1 MKKLLIALITLVML
15 AGCTAKDFNIDFK
28 NKILRSV
35 KDACDVELP
44 EFSANNSHK
53 EFYNYYLFQG
63 IGRKEIDEISNIFV
77 IYDNEAVLN
86 LDVAGIL
93 SRSVYSET
101 DLREIESFESKSLKT
116 NGTCKNSRGIDMA
129 YHIEIKVISETAFI
143 IMQTNQFV
151 FTASCPILET
161 DETVYEMMKTLRT
174 CSVDTNKVIDTY
186 SNIDSRTYSVSTIKL
201 FKEVLPESG
210 KVIDYMDDWKN
221 DPSYTT
227 IDREARPSE
236 VPSASDIGGTIFDNP
251 DGEDAEGSIQFDED
265 DTIPIIQP
273 SQETETEENGGGTP
287 SPVDEGAQQ
296 SAEGN

>member
-15 AGCTAKDFNIDFK
+15 AGCTAKDFNIVFK

-151 FTASCPILET
+151 FTASCPVLET

-174 CSVDTNKVIDTY
+174 CSVDTNKSCRVFLST
-186 SNIDSRTYSVSTIKL
+186 SRQMV
-201 FKEVLPESG
+201 SG
-210 KVIDYMDDWKN
+210 KSPISCRIARAEVMVSHTYGKDGDLAGVRGYLYNTITLTDCLYGVI
-221 DPSYTT
+221 
-227 IDREARPSE
+227 
-236 VPSASDIGGTIFDNP
+236 
-251 DGEDAEGSIQFDED
+251 Q
-265 DTIPIIQP
+265 
-273 SQETETEENGGGTP
+273 
-287 SPVDEGAQQ
+287 
-296 SAEGN
+296 